1 MMSATVFNK
10 TIKRRL
16 PLLVVLRNANVKRV
30 EGVDKTTK
38 AGNKGQRLV
47 TMRNNNNKV
56 VLVISPTEGTT
67 KTIDDEIDEDSYDND
82 ANKKVF
88 PPKKQKLCAKEHWN
102 RFQAATRKKIK
113 ESAKEMELLH
123 RTQPQYYIGAFGVK
137 ATPPS
142 YSSSYNPQG
151 HCY

>member
-1 MMSATVFNK
+1 MMSATQRNDQ
-10 TIKRRL
+10 KRMTTTTKEL
-16 PLLVVLRNANVKRV
+16 V
-30 EGVDKTTK
+30 EGVDKTIK
-38 AGNKGQRLV
+38 AGSKWQRLV

-56 VLVISPTEGTT
+56 TIFPTEGTT
-67 KTIDDEIDEDSYDND
+67 KTIDDMEDEDSNESDT
-82 ANKKVF
+82 NKKVF
-88 PPKKQKLCAKEHWN
+88 PPKKQRLCAKDRWS
-102 RFQAATRKKIK
+102 RFQAATKKKIK

-123 RTQPQYYIGAFGVK
+123 RTQPQYYIGTFGVI

>member
-1 MMSATVFNK
+1 MMSAIPQNDQKKMTTTRTTK
-10 TIKRRL
+10 CCQL
-16 PLLVVLRNANVKRV
+16 V
-30 EGVDKTTK
+30 EGVDTTTK
-38 AGNKGQRLV
+38 AGSRWQRLV

-82 ANKKVF
+82 AKNKKVF
-88 PPKKQKLCAKEHWN
+88 PPKKQRLCAKERWN
-102 RFQAATRKKIK
+102 RFQAATKKKIK
-113 ESAKEMELLH
+113 ESATEMELLH
-123 RTQPQYYIGAFGVK
+123 RTQPQYHIGAFGVI
-137 ATPPS
+137 ATPPSYS

>member
-1 MMSATVFNK
+1 MTDTK
-10 TIKRRL
+10 KI
-16 PLLVVLRNANVKRV
+16 VK
-30 EGVDKTTK
+30 GVDKMTK
-38 AGNKGQRLV
+38 VGSRWQRFV
-47 TMRNNNNKV
+47 TMRKNNKA
-56 VLVISPTEGTT
+56 IIFSSEGTT
-67 KTIDDEIDEDSYDND
+67 KTIDDMEDEDSYDND

-88 PPKKQKLCAKEHWN
+88 PPKKQKLCAKERWN

-123 RTQPQYYIGAFGVK
+123 RTQPQYYIGAFGVI

-142 YSSSYNPQG
+142 YNSSSYNPQG